1 MRIGIRERRR
11 LIGAAASVAL
21 ATVAAIGMS
30 TGHAPIASAK
40 SIGISAE
47 YLETATTNAAPAR
60 AAAVR
65 TVSGKRSDLL
75 NLQHPRVDRWV
86 RAFTTDQ
93 RRSFATYL
101 DRKDRY
107 DDMILA
113 KLARRSMPASL
124 VYLPMIE
131 SGYNPR
137 ARSPVK
143 ASGMWQFMTATAKRF
158 GLKVNRRVDERANPA
173 RSTDA
178 ALKYL
183 DYLYDRFGSWYLAAA
198 AYNGG
203 EGRVSKAL
211 KQVTGRTRGTDAD
224 FYRISHRLP
233 QETRDYVPKLIAAA
247 RIGNNPRKYG
257 FD

>member
-1 MRIGIRERRR
+1 MPKITGRR
-11 LIGAAASVAL
+11 LWSAAATATL
-21 ATVAAIGMS
+21 ATIAAIGLS
-30 TGHAPIASAK
+30 SGNAPQASAN
-40 SIGISAE
+40 SLPVSAE
-47 YLETATTNAAPAR
+47 FVARAVAPATAAAAP
-60 AAAVR
+60 R
-65 TVSGKRSDLL
+65 TVSGKRTDLA
-75 NLQHPRVDRWV
+75 NLSHPRVDRWV
-86 RAFTTDQ
+86 RTFTTQQ
-93 RRSFATYL
+93 RGSFATYL

-107 DDMILA
+107 DDMILT
-113 KLARRSMPASL
+113 KLARRGMPSSL

-158 GLKVNRRVDERANPA
+158 GLKVNRRVDERVNPSRA
-173 RSTDA
+173 TDA
-178 ALKYL
+178 ALTYL

-233 QETRDYVPKLIAAA
+233 RETRDYVPKLIAAA
-247 RIGNNPRKYG
+247 RIGNNPRRYG

>member
-1 MRIGIRERRR
+1 MATCLWPPSSLPASTEF
-11 LIGAAASVAL
+11 LAAATESK
-21 ATVAAIGMS
+21 VAA
-30 TGHAPIASAK
+30 
-40 SIGISAE
+40 
-47 YLETATTNAAPAR
+47 AAP
-60 AAAVR
+60 R
-65 TVSGKRSDLL
+65 TVSAKRSDLS

-86 RAFTTDQ
+86 RKFTNEQ
-93 RRSFATYL
+93 RRSFATSL

-107 DDMILA
+107 DEMISA
-113 KLARRSMPASL
+113 KLALRGMPASL

-137 ARSPVK
+137 ARSPVQ
-143 ASGMWQFMTATAKRF
+143 ASGLWQFMTSTAKRF
-158 GLKVNRRVDERANPA
+158 GLTVNRRVDERVNPSRA
-173 RSTDA
+173 TVA

-224 FYRISHRLP
+224 FYRMASEPAPAGSPPAPVDFDR
-233 QETRDYVPKLIAAA
+233 VGAAA
-247 RIGNNPRKYG
+247 AQTGGIVILGPPP
-257 FD
+257 F